1 MSRPAEDST
10 GAAGRVIVRLRIRS
24 SPEQLFEAWTC
35 PEALLQW
42 WGPRGVECT
51 GAEVDL
57 RVGGSY
63 RLENRLPGGQM
74 VTIRGVFER
83 IEAGRE
89 LVFTWSVRKDG
100 GPASPFEKVTV
111 QFVPSS
117 PAATE
122 TEVTVIHDR
131 IPSLST
137 AEEHQLGW
145 IGCLERLD
153 GYVWSRSSRRQ
164 IDPRRR

>member
-1 MSRPAEDST
+1 MSRQTETSRDAER
-10 GAAGRVIVRLRIRS
+10 RVIVRRRIRS

-35 PEALLQW
+35 REALLQW

-63 RLENRLPGGQM
+63 LLENRLPGGQM

-100 GPASPFEKVTV
+100 GPASPFERVTV

-131 IPSLST
+131 IPTLST

-145 IGCLERLD
+145 IGCLEGLD
-153 GYVWSRSSRRQ
+153 GYVSSGSSRRQ
-164 IDPRRR
+164 ISM